1 MPSID
6 NKSALHSNALDLL
19 SAEAIAV
26 LGPEIDH
33 LALQVMLRG
42 AQACSAE
49 GLAAVLDAAV
59 RFSATQLVQ
68 LAKQTAEQ
76 QSGATLTDDQ
86 ARDCVSRMQVM
97 IAPPVEAAVASA
109 PAAVTAVDPS
119 LAAFAEDPDLLADF
133 IMEADEHLASIEEKI
148 LILEKDSSLIEAIHA
163 VFRSFHSIKGLAGFL
178 GLSGVQAVSHEVETL
193 LDHARNLRIT
203 VSTQIVDIVLESSEY
218 LKDEIEVIRAKLAGT
233 PLPAVRDNSALLS
246 TLMTATADIAA
257 GRPFLTAT
265 ASARTEDVATPSAPE
280 PIASIEASIETPME
294 ETIEMPVEE
303 PAIEAAEQPETEAV
317 EELPIEAPAI
327 EPTPVEP
334 IAEPL
339 PEPLAEPIAAPTP
352 TPPSRPTLSI
362 VPPPEPARVQVRQ
375 EAAPA
380 ATPIARVEAANT
392 SIRVETAKL
401 DRLMDMVGEMVIAQS
416 ILSNIPRNGT
426 AADARIAGEM
436 SQLARITS
444 EVQRCAMSMRMM
456 PIGPLFQKNA
466 KMVRDLSR
474 RNGKQVA
481 LELFGETTELDK
493 SIAEEL
499 SDPLLHMIRNALDH
513 GIESPAE
520 RALTDKP
527 AVASLRISAEHQAG
541 QIVISISDD
550 GRGLDPVKIRNKA
563 IQNKLIE
570 ESEQLTEA
578 EIFHLIFAP
587 GFSTAEKITDISGR
601 GVGMDVVRQHV
612 ESLRGRIEI
621 RSKLGEGTTFL
632 IHLPLTLAII
642 EGLVIVVGEHRYII
656 PLYSVREMLR
666 PTRDMLFTVQG
677 ADEIILMRGSLLPLI
692 RLHRRFAIE
701 PRTEDICEG
710 LLVVCEFAGKRY
722 CLFVDDLLGRQEVV
736 IKSLDEAFRNVRGVV
751 GSAILGDGRIGL
763 ILDVAGIFH
772 ADSPHQEPKFA

>member
-1 MPSID
+1 MPPIKKNTKDKIQASEAEVRAALGAEID
-6 NKSALHSNALDLL
+6 N
-19 SAEAIAV
+19 
-26 LGPEIDH
+26 
-33 LALQVMLRG
+33 LALQIVLQG
-42 AQACSAE
+42 AQACSKE
-49 GLAAVLDAAV
+49 GLKSLLEAARRYSSTDLLNEAQGAIKLQQKEQLSDKDAEALI
-59 RFSATQLVQ
+59 T
-68 LAKQTAEQ
+68 
-76 QSGATLTDDQ
+76 
-86 ARDCVSRMQVM
+86 RMQAI
-97 IAPPVEAAVASA
+97 IAPPVEEVEVTA
-109 PAAVTAVDPS
+109 PAEVAPDPGLVT
-119 LAAFAEDPDLLADF
+119 FAEDPELLADF
-133 IMEADEHLASIEEKI
+133 VMEADEHLATIEEKI
-148 LILEKDSSLIEAIHA
+148 LILEKDSSLIELIHA

-178 GLSGVQAVSHEVETL
+178 GLTGVQTVAHEVETL

-203 VSTQIVDIVLESSEY
+203 VTPQIVDLVLDSSEY
-218 LKDEIEVIRAKLAGT
+218 LKDEIEVVRAKLAGT
-233 PLPAVRDNSALLS
+233 PLPPVRDNSALIKTLS
-246 TLMTATADIAA
+246 TATADIAA
-257 GRPFLTAT
+257 GRPFLTD
-265 ASARTEDVATPSAPE
+265 SALPVVATEEVSVPVLEAVPVAP
-280 PIASIEASIETPME
+280 
-294 ETIEMPVEE
+294 PVEE
-303 PAIEAAEQPETEAV
+303 PTAAPV
-317 EELPIEAPAI
+317 EVVEAPKPPVPIVPTELAVPPPPAAVTPNAI
-327 EPTPVEP
+327 ALV
-334 IAEPL
+334 
-339 PEPLAEPIAAPTP
+339 P
-352 TPPSRPTLSI
+352 TPPQI
-362 VPPPEPARVQVRQ
+362 VRADPAPEAVSAPPPERQ
-375 EAAPA
+375 
-380 ATPIARVEAANT
+380 ARVEAAST

-416 ILSNIPRNGT
+416 ILSNIPRSGST
-426 AADARIAGEM
+426 VDARIAGEM

-474 RNGKQVA
+474 RNGKQVS
-481 LELFGETTELDK
+481 LELIGEATELDK

-513 GIESPAE
+513 GIETPAE
-520 RALTDKP
+520 RTASGKP
-527 AVASLRISAEHQAG
+527 PVASLRIAAEHQAG

-550 GRGLDPVKIRNKA
+550 GRGLDTVRIRNKA

-666 PTRDMLFTVQG
+666 PTQDMLFTVQG
-677 ADEIILMRGSLLPLI
+677 ADEVILMRGSLLPLV
-692 RLHRRFAIE
+692 RLHRRFGIK
-701 PRTEDICEG
+701 PRTDDICEG

-736 IKSLDEAFRNVRGVV
+736 IKSLDEAFRKVKGLV

-763 ILDVAGIFH
+763 ILDVAGVFN
-772 ADSPHQEPKFA
+772 ADTSIQESMLA

>member
-1 MPSID
+1 MPLID
-6 NKSALHSNALDLL
+6 NNPDTF
-19 SAEAIAV
+19 SAEAIAL
-26 LGPEIDH
+26 LGTEIDQ

-42 AQACSAE
+42 SLACSSE
-49 GLAAVLDAAV
+49 GLAAILAV
-59 RFSATQLVQ
+59 ANRFPCPQLVQ
-68 LAKQTAEQ
+68 LAQQTVDR
-76 QSGATLTDDQ
+76 QSNATLTDDE
-86 ARDCVSRMQVM
+86 ARACVSRMQLM
-97 IAPPVEAAVASA
+97 IAPPPEAVAAPAAMEAAV
-109 PAAVTAVDPS
+109 VDPG
-119 LAAFAEDPDLLADF
+119 LAAFADDPDLLADF

-148 LILEKDSSLIEAIHA
+148 LILEKDSSLIEEIHS

-178 GLSGVQAVSHEVETL
+178 GLSGVQAVAHEVETL

-203 VSTQIVDIVLESSEY
+203 VSTQVVDVVLESSEY
-218 LKDEIEVIRAKLAGT
+218 LKDEIEVIRAKLAAT
-233 PLPAVRDNSALLS
+233 PLPAVRSNLALLS
-246 TLMTATADIAA
+246 TLTTATADIAA
-257 GRPFLTAT
+257 GRPFLTG
-265 ASARTEDVATPSAPE
+265 SAPSRTEDAAPPAPPAPEPVAFIPE
-280 PIASIEASIETPME
+280 PIATP
-294 ETIEMPVEE
+294 IEE
-303 PAIEAAEQPETEAV
+303 PVAEPEAEVVAEVIAEPVAEEPILIEEIVAEVEPVIAEQPVVEA
-317 EELPIEAPAI
+317 I
-327 EPTPVEP
+327 VEP
-334 IAEPL
+334 IV
-339 PEPLAEPIAAPTP
+339 APQS
-352 TPPSRPTLSI
+352 TPPARPTLSI
-362 VPPPEPARVQVRQ
+362 VPPAHPPRVEAKQEPV
-375 EAAPA
+375 PA
-380 ATPIARVEAANT
+380 AAPIARVESANT

-416 ILSNIPRNGT
+416 ILSNIQRTGSPT
-426 AADARIAGEM
+426 DVRIAGEM

-474 RNGKQVA
+474 RNGKQVS

-513 GIESPAE
+513 GIETPAE
-520 RALTDKP
+520 RALTNKP
-527 AVASLRISAEHQAG
+527 PVASLRISAEHQAG

-563 IQNKLIE
+563 IQNKLIDE
-570 ESEQLTEA
+570 NEQLTEG

-666 PTRDMLFTVQG
+666 PTQDMLFTVQG

-692 RLHRRFAIE
+692 RLHRRFGIT

-736 IKSLDEAFRNVRGVV
+736 IKSLDEAFRKVRGLV

-763 ILDVAGIFH
+763 ILDVAGVFH
-772 ADSPHQEPKFA
+772 ADSPDQEPKYA